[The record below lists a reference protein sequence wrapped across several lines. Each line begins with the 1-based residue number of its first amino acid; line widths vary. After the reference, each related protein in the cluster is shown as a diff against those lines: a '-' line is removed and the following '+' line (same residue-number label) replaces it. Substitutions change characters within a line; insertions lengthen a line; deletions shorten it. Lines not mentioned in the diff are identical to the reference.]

1 MSYTAYC
8 FHPHYLHHKTGDSHP
23 ESPKRLEILDKY
35 IRSNSNY
42 SSLLY
47 VQPRKAEPDILLYAH
62 DPEYVQMIANAK
74 PNGITCI
81 DGYDT
86 VISDETYDV
95 SLWAIGGILEVCDY
109 ILAGEAANGFCAIRP
124 PGHHAEIAQ
133 AMGFCIFNNV
143 AIVARYLQYKYNIQ
157 KIAIIDWDA
166 HHGNGTQHIF
176 EADPSVFYISL
187 HQFPFYPGTGSVDE
201 IGIGPGYGYTMNIPM
216 NPGSGDK
223 AYKSAFTEIILPALE
238 HFKPE
243 FILISAGFDAHK
255 SDPLSSLNLSSGAY
269 YMFTRILMDVA
280 SRYANNRIIV
290 VLEGGYEIHSMTESV
305 DYVLKA
311 LME

>member
-35 IRSNSNY
+35 IRTNKNY

-47 VQPRKAEPDILLYAH
+47 VQPRKAHPDVLFYAH
-62 DPEYVQMIANAK
+62 DPEYVSMIANAK

-86 VISDETYDV
+86 VICDETYDV

-109 ILAGEAANGFCAIRP
+109 ILAGEATNGFCAVRP

-143 AIVARYLQYKYNIQ
+143 AIVARYLQYTYNIR

-176 EADPSVFYISL
+176 EADPSVFYIST

-216 NPGSGDK
+216 NPGSNDK
-223 AYKSAFTEIILPALE
+223 TYKSAFTEIIIPALD

-269 YMFTRILMDVA
+269 YMFTRMLMDIA
-280 SRYANNRIIV
+280 TRYSNNRIVV
-290 VLEGGYEIHSMTESV
+290 VLEGGYEIQSMIESV

>member
-35 IRSNSNY
+35 IRNNNNY

-47 VQPRKAEPDILLYAH
+47 VQPRKADPAVLSYAH
-62 DPEYVQMIANAK
+62 DPDYVQMIANAK

-86 VISDETYDV
+86 VICDETYDV

-109 ILAGEAANGFCAIRP
+109 ILAGEATNGFCAVRP
-124 PGHHAEIAQ
+124 PGHHAEIAS

-143 AIVARYLQYKYNIQ
+143 AIVARYLQYTYNIR

-176 EADPSVFYISL
+176 EADPSVFYIST

-201 IGIGPGYGYTMNIPM
+201 IGIGPGYGYTINIPM
-216 NPGSGDK
+216 NPGSNDK
-223 AYKSAFTEIILPALE
+223 TYKSAFSEIIIPALD

-243 FILISAGFDAHK
+243 FIIISAGFDAHK
-255 SDPLSSLNLSSGAY
+255 NDPLSSLNLSSGAY
-269 YMFTRILMDVA
+269 YMFTRMLMDIA
-280 SRYANNRIIV
+280 ARYSNNRIVV
-290 VLEGGYEIHSMTESV
+290 VLEGGYEINSMIESV

>member
-35 IRSNSNY
+35 IRNNNNY

-47 VQPRKAEPDILLYAH
+47 VPPRKANPDVLFYAH
-62 DPEYVQMIANAK
+62 DPEYVATIANAK
-74 PNGITCI
+74 SNGITCI

-86 VISDETYDV
+86 VICDETYDV

-109 ILAGEAANGFCAIRP
+109 ILAGEATNGFCAIRP

-143 AIVARYLQYKYNIQ
+143 AIAARYLQYNYTIS

-187 HQFPFYPGTGSVDE
+187 HQFPFYPGTGRVDE
-201 IGIGPGYGYTMNIPM
+201 IGIGPGYGYTLNIPM

-223 AYKSAFTEIILPALE
+223 IYKSAFSEIILPALE
-238 HFKPE
+238 RFQPE

-269 YMFTRILMDVA
+269 YIFTQMLMGVA
-280 SRYANNRIIV
+280 SQYANNRIVV
-290 VLEGGYEIHSMTESV
+290 VLEGGYEIQSMIESV